1 MHIESVQLHN
11 FRNFGWLELS
21 LDKWLNFFVG
31 ENAQGKRNLLE
42 ALFYAATGRSFRT
55 RSDGELVRWGQDGF
69 EIIVRI
75 VHKRGAE
82 QLHLLYRQSP
92 KEKLYGSNGLQL
104 SRTEYLGRLY
114 PVLFTPEDLAIVKG
128 SPQQRRKF
136 FDEQISKI
144 YPLYETELKRF
155 SRVLRQRNRLLRL
168 RQGEVKESPELES
181 WNEQFAALGARI
193 MQRRLFALRRLS
205 LLSRLTHRRL
215 TGGEET
221 LMLLYRATIPLQRE
235 AGEAEIKSGIL
246 AALREQERQEA
257 RLGQTLVG
265 PHRDDIQF
273 LINGKSA
280 HLYAS
285 QGQQRTLVLALKLA
299 EIEFIRSESGEFP
312 LLLLDDV
319 FSELDGKRRKLLVES
334 VEGKVQTMVTATAAE
349 RFALFRRQGR
359 LFTITRGEVV
369 PGEPYR

>member
-1 MHIESVQLHN
+1 MYIEAVKLHN
-11 FRNFGWLELS
+11 FRNYSQLELT
-21 LDKWLNFFVG
+21 LDERLNFFVG
-31 ENAQGKRNLLE
+31 ENAQGKTNLLE
-42 ALFYAATGRSFRT
+42 ALFFAATGRSFRT
-55 RSDGELVRWGQDGF
+55 RNDEELIRWGQDSC
-69 EIIVRI
+69 EVAVRV

-82 QLHLLYRQSP
+82 KLHLLCRQNP
-92 KEKLYGSNGLQL
+92 KQKLYSSNGLQL
-104 SRTEYLGRLY
+104 PRADYLGRLY

-128 SPQQRRKF
+128 APQQRRKF

-144 YPLYETELKRF
+144 YPIYEIELKRF
-155 SRVLRQRNRLLRL
+155 SRVLRQRNRLLKL
-168 RQGEVKESPELES
+168 RQEKSLGSPELES
-181 WNEQFAALGARI
+181 WNEQLAVLGARI

-205 LLSRLTHRRL
+205 LLSRLAHRRL

-221 LMLLYRATIPLQRE
+221 LVLQYQSAVPLRE
-235 AGEAEIKSGIL
+235 GAGEDELQSGIL
-246 AALREQERQEA
+246 AVLREQARREA

-265 PHRDDIQF
+265 PHRDDVRL

-299 EIEFIRSESGEFP
+299 EIEFIRGESGEFP

-334 VEGKVQTMVTATAAE
+334 IEGRVQTMLTATAAE
-349 RFALFRRQGR
+349 RFAFFRRSGK
-359 LFTITRGEVV
+359 LFTITRGEVF
-369 PGEPYR
+369 PSESHL

>member
-1 MHIESVQLHN
+1 MHIESLRLHN
-11 FRNFGWLELS
+11 FRNYGRLELP
-21 LDKWLNFFVG
+21 LDERLNFFVG
-31 ENAQGKRNLLE
+31 ENAQGKTNLLE

-55 RSDGELVRWGQDGF
+55 RNDGELVRWGQDGF
-69 EIIVRI
+69 EIAVRV

-82 QLHLLYRQSP
+82 QLHLLYRQNP
-92 KEKLYGSNGLQL
+92 KEKLYSSNGLQL
-104 SRTEYLGRLY
+104 SRSEYLGRFY

-144 YPLYETELKRF
+144 YPLYEAELKRF
-155 SRVLRQRNRLLRL
+155 SRILRQRNRLLR
-168 RQGEVKESPELES
+168 QGEGVGLPELES
-181 WNEQFAALGARI
+181 WDEQLAVLGARI

-221 LMLLYRATIPLQRE
+221 LVLRYRAAIPLQQG
-235 AGEAEIKSGIL
+235 AGEAELKEGIL
-246 AALREQERQEA
+246 AALREQARQEA

-265 PHRDDIQF
+265 PHRDDIEF

-280 HLYAS
+280 HLFAS

-299 EIEFIRSESGEFP
+299 EIEYIRGESGEFP

-319 FSELDGKRRKLLVES
+319 FSELDARRRKLLVES
-334 VEGKVQTMVTATAAE
+334 IEGKVQTMVTATAAE
-349 RFALFRRQGR
+349 RFALFRRSGR
-359 LFTITRGEVV
+359 LFAITRGEVV
-369 PGEPYR
+369 PGEPYS